1 MAVSMLAFR
10 TAAEELLGAVT
21 DEQRADRRACDEF
34 FRGSGLVLPGP
45 GVRTLGKRMR
55 TFWRLLGFLRPY
67 RGGVLVSFALAAGA
81 MGAGVLIPY
90 LVGHTIDEI
99 RGGSVDLW
107 PLAGAV
113 AAAGVLRL
121 GFSVSRRLVAG
132 RVSLGVEYDLR
143 NRMYEHLH
151 SLELGFFDMQQ
162 TGQLMSRATVDLQ
175 SVRFFLGYGLIF
187 ILQSALTILI
197 AAGVMLAVAPGLAL
211 VALAPMPFV
220 IWISFRYGRRNRPAS
235 QEVQQRIAELTAEAE
250 ENIGGVRVVKAF
262 AQEERQLRRF
272 RHTVKRVFDQS
283 MVSTRLRAFYSPFI
297 GFLPQLGLAG
307 VLFVGGRQA
316 IRGEITIGEF
326 VAFYGYVLLLTSPMR
341 MLGIALGMA
350 QRAVASG
357 QRVFELLDREP
368 RLTAP
373 PGAPPLPAGD
383 GRVELRDVCFEY
395 EGTEPVLRGIDLDVA
410 AGRTVALVGPTGSG
424 KTTLVM
430 LIPRLYDVTRGNVL
444 VDGVDVRSVDPAS
457 LRREVAVVSDD
468 AFLFSASLR
477 DNIAY
482 ARPEAGDDEVVEAAE
497 RAGLGGLIDDDLP
510 DGLDTLV
517 GERGLT
523 LSGGQRQRVAI
534 ARALLAEPR
543 ILILDD
549 ATSSVDATTESQIK
563 SALAEVMEGRTTFV
577 IAHRLSTIALADE
590 VVVIEDGRV
599 AARGTHEELLGDS
612 DLYREIAEKG
622 LPEQVFLTRAE
633 VANL

>member
-1 MAVSMLAFR
+1 MN
-10 TAAEELLGAVT
+10 
-21 DEQRADRRACDEF
+21 
-34 FRGSGLVLPGP
+34 
-45 GVRTLGKRMR
+45 

-67 RGGVLVSFALAAGA
+67 RRGVGVSFVLAAAA
-81 MGAGVLIPY
+81 MGTGVLIPL
-90 LVGHTIDEI
+90 LVGQTVDEI
-99 RGGSVDLW
+99 RHGGADLW
-107 PLAGAV
+107 PLAIAV
-113 AAAGVLRL
+113 TAAGLLRL
-121 GFSVSRRLVAG
+121 AFSVSRRLVAG
-132 RVSLGVEYDLR
+132 KVSLGVEYDLR
-143 NRMYEHLH
+143 NRMYRHLH
-151 SLELGFFDMQQ
+151 SLELAFFDSQQ

-187 ILQSALTILI
+187 ILQSAITIVI
-197 AAGVMLAVAPGLAL
+197 ASGVMIWVDPLLAAVS
-211 VALAPMPFV
+211 LAPMPFV
-220 IWISFRYGRRNRPAS
+220 IWIAFRYGRLNRPAS

-262 AQEERQLRRF
+262 AQEARQLHRF
-272 RHTVKRVFDQS
+272 RHTARRVFDQS
-283 MVSTRLRAFYSPFI
+283 MISSRLRAFYSPFI
-297 GFLPQLGLAG
+297 AFLPQLGLAA
-307 VLFVGGRQA
+307 LIFVGGKQV
-316 IRGEITIGEF
+316 IDNQLSEGDF
-326 VAFYGYVLLLTSPMR
+326 VAFYGYVLMLTSPMR

-368 RLTAP
+368 RLTSA
-373 PGAPPLPAGD
+373 PGAPDLPPGG
-383 GRVELRDVCFEY
+383 GRVELRDVAFRY
-395 EGTEPVLRGIDLDVA
+395 DEGGLVLSDIVLTVE

-430 LIPRLYDVTRGNVL
+430 LIPRLYDVTHGAVL
-444 VDGVDVRSVDPAS
+444 VDGVDVRDVDSAS
-457 LRREVAVVSDD
+457 LRSEVAVVSDD

-482 ARPEAGDDEVVEAAE
+482 ARPEASDEQVVAAAE
-497 RAGLGGLIDDDLP
+497 RAGLDGVIDDLP

-549 ATSSVDATTESQIK
+549 ATSSVDATTESRIK

-577 IAHRLSTIALADE
+577 IAHRLSTIALADD
-590 VVVIEDGRV
+590 VVVLEDGRV
-599 AARGTHEELLGDS
+599 AARGTHDELLERS
-612 DLYREIAEKG
+612 ELYREIAEKG
-622 LPEQVFLTRAE
+622 LPDQVFLTREDPERE
-633 VANL
+633 VAGL

>member
-1 MAVSMLAFR
+1 V
-10 TAAEELLGAVT
+10 
-21 DEQRADRRACDEF
+21 
-34 FRGSGLVLPGP
+34 
-45 GVRTLGKRMR
+45 R

-67 RGGVLVSFALAAGA
+67 RREVLVSFALAAAA

-90 LVGHTIDEI
+90 LIGHTIDEI
-99 RGGSVDLW
+99 RSGSVDLW
-107 PLAGAV
+107 LLGGAV

-121 GFSVSRRLVAG
+121 AFSVSRRLVAG

-151 SLELGFFDMQQ
+151 SLELGFFDSQQ

-197 AAGVMLAVAPGLAL
+197 AAGVMLALAPALAL

-220 IWISFRYGRRNRPAS
+220 IWVSFRYGRRNRPAS
-235 QEVQQRIAELTAEAE
+235 QEVQQRIAELTADVE

-316 IRGEITIGEF
+316 IRNEISIGEF
-326 VAFYGYVLLLTSPMR
+326 VAFYGYVLMLTSPMR
-341 MLGIALGMA
+341 MLGMALGMA

-373 PGAPPLPAGD
+373 PGAPTLPPGD
-383 GRVELRDVCFEY
+383 GRVELRDVRFEY
-395 EGTEPVLRGIDLDVA
+395 DGTEPVLRGVDLEVE

-430 LIPRLYDVTRGNVL
+430 LIPRLYDVTRGAVL
-444 VDGVDVRSVDPAS
+444 VDGVDVRTVDPAS

-482 ARPEAGDDEVVEAAE
+482 ARPEAGDDEVVAAAE
-497 RAGLGGLIDDDLP
+497 RAGLGGLIDDLP

-563 SALAEVMEGRTTFV
+563 AALAEVMEGRTTFV

-599 AARGTHEELLGDS
+599 EARGTHEQLLDDS
-612 DLYREIAEKG
+612 ELYREIAEKG

>member
-1 MAVSMLAFR
+1 V
-10 TAAEELLGAVT
+10 
-21 DEQRADRRACDEF
+21 
-34 FRGSGLVLPGP
+34 
-45 GVRTLGKRMR
+45 K

-67 RGGVLVSFALAAGA
+67 RGGVAVSFVLAAAA
-81 MGAGVLIPY
+81 MGAGVLIPL
-90 LVGHTIDEI
+90 LVGRTVDEI
-99 RGGSVDLW
+99 RQGGVDLW
-107 PLAGAV
+107 PLAIAV
-113 AAAGVLRL
+113 AAAGLLRL
-121 GFSVSRRLVAG
+121 AFSVSRRLVAG
-132 RVSLGVEYDLR
+132 KVSLGVEYDLR

-151 SLELGFFDMQQ
+151 SLELGFFDSQQ

-187 ILQSALTILI
+187 ILQSAITIVI
-197 AAGVMLAVAPGLAL
+197 ASGVMIWVDPVLAAVS
-211 VALAPMPFV
+211 LAPMPFV
-220 IWISFRYGRRNRPAS
+220 IWVAFRYGRRNRPAS

-262 AQEERQLRRF
+262 AQEARQLRRF
-272 RHTVKRVFDQS
+272 RHTVRRVFDQS
-283 MVSTRLRAFYSPFI
+283 MVSTRLRAFYSPLI
-297 GFLPQLGLAG
+297 GFLPQLGLAAL
-307 VLFVGGRQA
+307 LFVGGRQA
-316 IRGEITIGEF
+316 INGDLSIGDF
-326 VAFYGYVLLLTSPMR
+326 VAFYGYVLMLTSPMR

-368 RLTAP
+368 RLVSAPDAPALP
-373 PGAPPLPAGD
+373 PGA
-383 GRVELRDVCFEY
+383 GRVEMRDVAFGY
-395 EGTEPVLRGIDLDVA
+395 EDGGLVLSDIDLTVE

-430 LIPRLYDVTRGNVL
+430 LIPRLYDVTQGAVL
-444 VDGVDVRSVDPAS
+444 VDGVDVRSVDAAS

-482 ARPEAGDDEVVEAAE
+482 ARPEASDDEVAAAAE
-497 RAGLGGLIDDDLP
+497 RAGLGGLIDDLP

-549 ATSSVDATTESQIK
+549 ATSSVDATTESRIK
-563 SALAEVMEGRTTFV
+563 SALGEVMEGRTTFV

-590 VVVIEDGRV
+590 VVVLEDGRV
-599 AARGTHEELLGDS
+599 AARGTHNELLERSG
-612 DLYREIAEKG
+612 LYREIAEKG
-622 LPEQVFLTRAE
+622 LPDQVFLTREDPERE
-633 VANL
+633 VAGL

>member
-1 MAVSMLAFR
+1 V
-10 TAAEELLGAVT
+10 
-21 DEQRADRRACDEF
+21 
-34 FRGSGLVLPGP
+34 
-45 GVRTLGKRMR
+45 R

-67 RGGVLVSFALAAGA
+67 RRGVIAAFLLAAVA
-81 MGAGVLIPY
+81 MGAAVLIPY
-90 LVGHTIDEI
+90 LVGRTVDEI
-99 RGGSVDLW
+99 EQGGASLW
-107 PLAGAV
+107 PLALGVAGAGLV
-113 AAAGVLRL
+113 RL
-121 GFSVSRRLVAG
+121 VFSVSRRLVAG

-151 SLELGFFDMQQ
+151 SLELAFFDRQQ

-187 ILQSALTILI
+187 LVQSALTILI
-197 AAGVMLAVAPGLAL
+197 AAGVMLAVDPGLAA
-211 VALAPMPFV
+211 VALAPMPVV
-220 IWISFRYGRRNRPAS
+220 IWVSFRYGRRNRPAQ

-250 ENIGGVRVVKAF
+250 ENVSGVRVVKAF

-272 RHTVKRVFDQS
+272 SRTVARVFDQS
-283 MVSTRLRAFYSPFI
+283 MVSTRLRAFYAPLI

-316 IRGEITIGEF
+316 VNGSLAVGDF
-326 VAFYGYVLLLTSPMR
+326 VAFYGYVLMLTSPMR
-341 MLGIALGMA
+341 LLGLALGMA

-357 QRVFELLDREP
+357 ARVFELLDRQPEM
-368 RLTAP
+368 TAP

-383 GRVELRDVCFEY
+383 GRVELRGVTFGYGD
-395 EGTEPVLRGIDLDVA
+395 GEPVLRDVDIA
-410 AGRTVALVGPTGSG
+410 VEAGRTVALVGPTGSG

-430 LIPRLYDVTRGNVL
+430 LIPRLYDVDRGSVL
-444 VDGVDVRSVDPAS
+444 VDGVDVRTLDPSS

-468 AFLFSASLR
+468 AFLFSATLAE
-477 DNIAY
+477 NIAY
-482 ARPEAGDDEVVEAAE
+482 ARPDASEEEIRTAVR
-497 RAGLGGLIDDDLP
+497 RAGLLELIDDLP

-549 ATSSVDATTESQIK
+549 ATSSVDATTESRIK
-563 SALAEVMEGRTTFV
+563 EALREVMEGRTTFV

-590 VVVIEDGRV
+590 VVVLEGGRV
-599 AARGTHEELLGDS
+599 AARGSHAALIEES
-612 DLYREIAEKG
+612 PLYREIADKG
-622 LPEQVFLTRAE
+622 LPDQVFLTREDPERE
-633 VANL
+633 VAGL

>member
-1 MAVSMLAFR
+1 M
-10 TAAEELLGAVT
+10 E
-21 DEQRADRRACDEF
+21 
-34 FRGSGLVLPGP
+34 
-45 GVRTLGKRMR
+45 

-67 RGGVLVSFALAAGA
+67 RRGVIVSFVLAAFA

-90 LVGHTIDEI
+90 LVGRTVNEIDN
-99 RGGSVDLW
+99 GGVNLW
-107 PLAGAV
+107 PLALAV
-113 AAAGVLRL
+113 VAAGVFRL
-121 GFSVSRRLVAG
+121 AFSVSRRLVAG

-151 SLELGFFDMQQ
+151 SLELAFFDGQQ

-187 ILQSALTILI
+187 ILQSAITIVI
-197 AAGVMLAVAPGLAL
+197 AAGVMLVVDPGLAAI
-211 VALAPMPFV
+211 ALAPMPFV
-220 IWISFRYGRRNRPAS
+220 IWVSFRYGHRNRPAQ

-250 ENIGGVRVVKAF
+250 ENISGVRVVKAF

-272 RHTVKRVFDQS
+272 SRAVARVFDQS
-283 MVSTRLRAFYSPFI
+283 MVSTRLRAFYGPFI
-297 GFLPQLGLAG
+297 GFLPQLGLAA

-316 IRGEITIGEF
+316 INGSLDVGDF
-326 VAFYGYVLLLTSPMR
+326 VAFYGYVLILTAPMR

-357 QRVFELLDREP
+357 ARVFELLDRRPE
-368 RLTAP
+368 LTAP
-373 PGAPPLPAGD
+373 ADAPPLPAGD
-383 GRVELRDVCFEY
+383 GRVELRGVSFGY
-395 EGTEPVLRGIDLDVA
+395 GEGEPVLRDVDLEVE

-430 LIPRLYDVTRGNVL
+430 LIPRLYDVDEGTVL
-444 VDGVDVRSVDPAS
+444 VDGVDVRTVDPSS

-477 DNIAY
+477 DNITY
-482 ARPEAGDDEVVEAAE
+482 ARSDASDEAVLDAVR
-497 RAGLGGLIDDDLP
+497 RAGLAEVVDELP
-510 DGLDTLV
+510 DGLDTFV

-534 ARALLAEPR
+534 ARALIAEPR

-549 ATSSVDATTESQIK
+549 ATSSVDASTENRIK
-563 SALAEVMEGRTTFV
+563 AALREVMEGRTTFV
-577 IAHRLSTIALADE
+577 IAHRLSTISLADE
-590 VVVIEDGRV
+590 VAVIEDGRV
-599 AARGTHEELLGDS
+599 AARGTHGDLLEDS
-612 DLYREIAEKG
+612 ALYREIAEKG
-622 LPEQVFLTRAE
+622 LPDQVFLNRVDPERE
-633 VANL
+633 VAGL

>member
-1 MAVSMLAFR
+1 M
-10 TAAEELLGAVT
+10 
-21 DEQRADRRACDEF
+21 
-34 FRGSGLVLPGP
+34 
-45 GVRTLGKRMR
+45 
-55 TFWRLLGFLRPY
+55 FWRLLGFLRPY
-67 RGGVLVSFALAAGA
+67 RGEVLVSFALAAVA

-90 LVGHTIDEI
+90 LVGRTVDEI
-99 RGGSVDLW
+99 RGGGGSLW
-107 PLAGAV
+107 PLALAV
-113 AAAGVLRL
+113 VAAGVLRL
-121 GFSVSRRLVAG
+121 AFSVSRRLVAG
-132 RVSLGVEYDLR
+132 KVSLGVEYDLR
-143 NRMYEHLH
+143 NRMYKHLH
-151 SLELGFFDMQQ
+151 SLELSFFDSQQ

-175 SVRFFLGYGLIF
+175 AVRFFLGYGLIF
-187 ILQSALTILI
+187 ILQSAITILI
-197 AAGVMLAVAPGLAL
+197 AAAVMLVLDPRLAL
-211 VALAPMPFV
+211 VALAPVPFV
-220 IWISFRYGRRNRPAS
+220 IWVAFRYGRRNRPAS

-272 RHTVKRVFDQS
+272 DAATRRVFTQS

-297 GFLPQLGLAG
+297 GFLPQLGLAAL
-307 VLFVGGRQA
+307 LFVGGKQV
-316 IRGEITIGEF
+316 IDGQLTEGEF
-326 VAFYGYVLLLTSPMR
+326 VAFYGYVLMLTSPMR

-368 RLTAP
+368 RLTSAP
-373 PGAPPLPAGD
+373 DARPLPAGG
-383 GRVELRDVCFEY
+383 GRVELRGVSFAY
-395 EGTEPVLRGIDLDVA
+395 EGGEPVLRDVDLEVEP
-410 AGRTVALVGPTGSG
+410 GRTVALVGPTGSG
-424 KTTLVM
+424 KTSLVM
-430 LIPRLYDVTRGNVL
+430 LIPRLYDVDAGTVL
-444 VDGVDVRSVDPAS
+444 VDGADVRDVDPAS
-457 LRREVAVVSDD
+457 LRREVALVSDD

-477 DNIAY
+477 ENIAY
-482 ARPEAGDDEVVEAAE
+482 ARPEASDDAIVAAAV
-497 RAGLGGLIDDDLP
+497 RAGLGGLLEDLP

-590 VVVIEDGRV
+590 VVVLEDGVV
-599 AARGTHEELLGDS
+599 AARGTHEELLEES
-612 DLYREIAEKG
+612 PLYREIAEKG
-622 LPEQVFLTRAE
+622 LPDQVFLTREDPERE
-633 VANL
+633 VAGL